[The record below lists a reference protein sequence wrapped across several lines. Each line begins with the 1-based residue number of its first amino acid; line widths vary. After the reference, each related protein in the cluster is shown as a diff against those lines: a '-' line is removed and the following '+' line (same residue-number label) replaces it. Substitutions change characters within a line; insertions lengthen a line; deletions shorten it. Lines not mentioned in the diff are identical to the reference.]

1 MALPKTKR
9 ENDEFWVL
17 LSISVMVIVQD
28 GRVYFLGQECL
39 KDRRLKSHSS
49 ADVSRRSTYLF
60 GQNAYE
66 RFRPDRFFHN
76 STQSLPTASRF
87 TFPHPTHSLL
97 NCFFKFFI
105 NAMSRNAHLYG
116 RWRWITSQRLRRWLL
131 LKSHSLVEAVQNT
144 TDWQVFSSFISFLFK
159 H

>member
-1 MALPKTKR
+1 MARPKTKR
-9 ENDEFWVL
+9 ENDEFRVL

-28 GRVYFLGQECL
+28 GRVYFLGQEFL

-60 GQNAYE
+60 GQNVYE
-66 RFRPDRFFHN
+66 RFRPDRFFHS

-87 TFPHPTHSLL
+87 TFPHPTHSPLKL
-97 NCFFKFFI
+97 FFLFSI

-116 RWRWITSQRLRRWLL
+116 RRRWITSQRLRR
-131 LKSHSLVEAVQNT
+131 
-144 TDWQVFSSFISFLFK
+144 
-159 H
+159 

>member
-1 MALPKTKR
+1 MARPKQNEK
-9 ENDEFWVL
+9 NDEFWVL

-39 KDRRLKSHSS
+39 KDRRLRVTAVLMSHADLRICSDKMPMNVSAPIGSSTTQPSPFLQRLASHS
-49 ADVSRRSTYLF
+49 LI
-60 GQNAYE
+60 
-66 RFRPDRFFHN
+66 P
-76 STQSLPTASRF
+76 PT
-87 TFPHPTHSLL
+87 LL
-97 NCFFKFFI
+97 WNCFFKFFI

-116 RWRWITSQRLRRWLL
+116 RRRWITSQRLRRWLL

-144 TDWQVFSSFISFLFK
+144 TEWQVFSSFITFLFK

>member
-1 MALPKTKR
+1 MARPKQNEK
-9 ENDEFWVL
+9 NDEFWVL

-87 TFPHPTHSLL
+87 TFPHPTQSPLKLFFLIFHQCDVTQRSSLREAAL
-97 NCFFKFFI
+97 DNTPAVAKV
-105 NAMSRNAHLYG
+105 
-116 RWRWITSQRLRRWLL
+116 TS
-131 LKSHSLVEAVQNT
+131 T
-144 TDWQVFSSFISFLFK
+144 QVSFLSRGGTK
-159 H
+159 HNRMTGIFLLY

>member
-1 MALPKTKR
+1 MARPKQNEK
-9 ENDEFWVL
+9 NDEFWVL

-39 KDRRLKSHSS
+39 KDRRLRVTAVLMSHADLRICSDKMSRNVSAPIGSSTAQPSPFLQRLASHS
-49 ADVSRRSTYLF
+49 LI
-60 GQNAYE
+60 
-66 RFRPDRFFHN
+66 P
-76 STQSLPTASRF
+76 PT
-87 TFPHPTHSLL
+87 LL
-97 NCFFKFFI
+97 WNCFFKFFI

-116 RWRWITSQRLRRWLL
+116 RRRWITSQRLRRW